1 MPKEVKRSGRFA
13 THIPG
18 FDPLCNGG
26 FVDGSVNLVTGGTG
40 TGKTI
45 FCLQFLHNAI
55 DRGKKG
61 LYVSFEENLEA
72 LIGDAREFGW
82 DFAKLQKEGKCWFI
96 TFQPVTGPGL
106 QAEFVHLIQEK
117 QINVLV
123 VDSISVLA
131 MMYEFNY
138 FKMRK
143 ELYILS
149 DTLKKLG
156 VTTLYTAEI
165 EGEAPLDISG
175 GGKLSRD
182 GIVEFIAD
190 SVITVHNAGIGGE
203 SDRAIRIL
211 KMRRT
216 KHEKGPVPLKIS
228 EKGMEVLKPTKF

>member
-1 MPKEVKRSGRFA
+1 MKKEVKATGRFP
-13 THIPG
+13 TNIPG
-18 FDPLCNGG
+18 FDALCAGG
-26 FVDGSVNLVTGGTG
+26 FVTGSVNLVTGGTG

-45 FCLQFLHNAI
+45 FCLQFLNAAI
-55 DRGKKG
+55 MNGKKG

-72 LIGDAREFGW
+72 LVGDAMEFGW
-82 DFAKLQKEGKCWFI
+82 DFGKMQKEGKCWFI

-106 QAEFVHLIQEK
+106 QAEFMHLIQEK
-117 QINVLV
+117 GIEVLV
-123 VDSISVLA
+123 IDSISVLA
-131 MMYEFNY
+131 MMYEYNY

-149 DTLKKLG
+149 DILKKLG

-165 EGEAPLDISG
+165 EGEASLDIG
-175 GGKLSRD
+175 TGGKLSRD

-190 SVITVHNAGIGGE
+190 SVITMHNAGIGGE
-203 SDRAIRIL
+203 SDRAIRVL

-216 KHEKGPVPLKIS
+216 KHEKGPVPLKIT

>member
-1 MPKEVKRSGRFA
+1 MAKAVKAGRLP

-18 FDPLCNGG
+18 FDTLCNGG
-26 FVDGSVNLVTGGTG
+26 FVHDSVNLITGGTG

-45 FCLQFLHNAI
+45 FCLQFLHNQLMQ
-55 DRGKKG
+55 GKRG
-61 LYVSFEENLEA
+61 LYISFEENLDA
-72 LIGDAREFGW
+72 LVGDAMLFGW

-117 QINVLV
+117 KIDIVI

-131 MMYEFNY
+131 MMYEYNY

-156 VTTLYTAEI
+156 VTALFTAEI

-182 GIVEFIAD
+182 GVVEFIAD

-203 SDRAIRIL
+203 SDRAIRVL

-216 KHEKGPVPLKIS
+216 KHEKGPVPLAIT
-228 EKGMEVLKPTKF
+228 EKGMEVSKPTKF